1 MLELR
6 DVTVRHGPATAVRH
20 LSLSIAAGELAA
32 LVGPNGAGK
41 SSLAR
46 AIAGTHRPVEGIVR
60 LAGVDITRLDA
71 AAIAA
76 RGLTHLPEGR
86 PLALTLSVRD
96 NLLSGAHVL
105 GSLRRALRQL
115 DGVLPSFPMLMD
127 RLDHPAATLSGGER
141 QWLVVARALMARP
154 KLLLIDEPTLGLG
167 PRAARETLAAI
178 AGLRANGTT
187 ILLIEQNAALALDV
201 ADRVL
206 VMGNGRIVTEGTPR
220 SLLDAPGLARAYLGV
235 AWRPP
240 HASGK
245 DRP

>member
-6 DVTVRHGPATAVRH
+6 DLNVRHGPTTAVRGV
-20 LSLSIAAGELAA
+20 SFSVAAGELVA

-46 AIAGTHRPVEGIVR
+46 AIAGTHRPVEGAIR
-60 LAGVDITRLDA
+60 FAGTDITRLEA
-71 AAIAA
+71 PAIAA

-105 GSLRRALRQL
+105 GSLGRARRRL
-115 DGVLPSFPMLMD
+115 DDVLPSFPGLVG

-167 PRAARETLAAI
+167 PRAARETLHVI
-178 AGLRANGTT
+178 AGLRASGTA
-187 ILLIEQNAALALDV
+187 ILLIEQNAALALGV
-201 ADRVL
+201 ADRAIA
-206 VMGNGRIVTEGTPR
+206 MNAGRIVAQGTPQ
-220 SLLDAPGLARAYLGV
+220 SLLDDAVLAGTYLG
-235 AWRPP
+235 
-240 HASGK
+240 ASQ
-245 DRP
+245 

>member
-6 DVTVRHGPATAVRH
+6 DVTVRHGPATVVHH
-20 LSLSIAAGELAA
+20 LSLSIATGELAA

-46 AIAGTHRPVEGIVR
+46 AIAGTHRPVEGTIR
-60 LAGVDITRLDA
+60 FAGADIMRLDA
-71 AAIAA
+71 ATIAA

-105 GSLRRALRQL
+105 GSLRRARQRL
-115 DGVLPSFPMLMD
+115 DDVLPSFPVLMD
-127 RLDHPAATLSGGER
+127 RLDQSAATLSGGER

-167 PRAARETLAAI
+167 PRAAHETLTVI
-178 AGLRANGTT
+178 AGLRADGTT

-220 SLLDAPGLARAYLGV
+220 SLLDDPGLARTYLGV
-235 AWRPP
+235 ALRPP
-240 HASGK
+240 HASQE
-245 DRP
+245 DRR

>member
-6 DVTVRHGPATAVRH
+6 DVTVRHGPTTAVHH
-20 LSLSIAAGELAA
+20 LSLRIAAGELAA

-46 AIAGTHRPVEGIVR
+46 AIAGTHRPVEGTIQF
-60 LAGVDITRLDA
+60 AGADIARLDA

-105 GSLRRALRQL
+105 GPLRQALRRLE
-115 DGVLPSFPMLMD
+115 DVLPSFPMLVD
-127 RLDHPAATLSGGER
+127 RLDLPAATLSGGER

-154 KLLLIDEPTLGLG
+154 KLLVIDEPTLGLG
-167 PRAARETLAAI
+167 PRAARETLAVI
-178 AGLRANGTT
+178 ASLRADGTT

-206 VMGNGRIVTEGTPR
+206 VMNNGRIVTEGTPR
-220 SLLDAPGLARAYLGV
+220 SLLHDPGLARTYLGV
-235 AWRPP
+235 IARPA
-240 HASGK
+240 HASRE

>member
-6 DVTVRHGPATAVRH
+6 DVTVRHGPATAVHR

-46 AIAGTHRPVEGIVR
+46 AIAGTHRPVEGTIR
-60 LAGVDITRLDA
+60 FADADITRLDA

-105 GSLRRALRQL
+105 GSLRRALRRL
-115 DGVLPSFPMLMD
+115 EDVLPSFPVLMD
-127 RLDHPAATLSGGER
+127 RLDQSAATLSGGER

-154 KLLLIDEPTLGLG
+154 KSLLIDEPTLGLG
-167 PRAARETLAAI
+167 PRAARETLAVI
-178 AGLRANGTT
+178 AGLRIDGTT

-206 VMGNGRIVTEGTPR
+206 VMGNGRIVAEGTPR
-220 SLLDAPGLARAYLGV
+220 SLLDDPGLARTYLGV
-235 AWRPP
+235 ASLPP
-240 HASGK
+240 HASRE
-245 DRP
+245 DRR